1 MIALLRRISLSQ
13 WIIIAMIIGIL
24 FGWKFPLAAQ
34 QTGIVSTMFLH
45 LIKCIIVPL
54 IFSTLVTGIA
64 GHTDDMKAVGR
75 LALRSIIYFEIVT
88 TLALFIGLAAVNLV
102 RPGQGVQLN
111 ALTDK
116 AKQLAATEVTFDS
129 VAGHLAPH

>member
-13 WIIIAMIIGIL
+13 WIIIAMVIGIG
-24 FGWKFPLAAQ
+24 FGWKFPHAAQ
-34 QTGIVSTMFLH
+34 NTAILSTIFLH

-64 GHTDDMKAVGR
+64 GHTDDLKAVGR
-75 LALRSIIYFEIVT
+75 LALRSIIYFEVVT

-102 RPGQGVQLN
+102 RPGEGIVLPTS
-111 ALTDK
+111 AEK
-116 AKQLAATEVTFDS
+116 AKQIAGTQVTFDA
-129 VAGHLAPH
+129 VA